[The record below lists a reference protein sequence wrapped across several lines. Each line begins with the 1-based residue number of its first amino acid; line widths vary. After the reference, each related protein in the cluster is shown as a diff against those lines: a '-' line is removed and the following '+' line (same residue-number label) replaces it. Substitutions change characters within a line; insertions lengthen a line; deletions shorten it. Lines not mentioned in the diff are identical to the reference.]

1 MALGIKSISDIEV
14 GDILYAKK
22 QCQAYIAPDVSSKA
36 FNYLDEIIGEV
47 LDTNVQGVDE
57 EDYNNYIN
65 GLNSHK
71 KPDLIVNAEDYNNY
85 IQVQVG
91 GDNLYVIYDVMVL
104 EFRANPEHHYPAKK
118 TGSVAQFDVKK
129 GVETLLKLFGV
140 NKQTT
145 NKETTGNLGN
155 DTGGTKDN
163 GRDSLPQDDTPW
175 YQKYLLYI
183 IIGVILLVVLLYFLL
198 RKPKII
204 PGENV
209 VQALPTPPSLQ
220 GTKVPKPLKMT

>member
-14 GDILYAKK
+14 GDILYATK
-22 QCQAYIAPDVSSKA
+22 QCQAYVAPDVSSKA

-104 EFRANPEHHYPAKK
+104 EFRANPEYNYPAKK
-118 TGSVAQFDVKK
+118 TSSVAQFDIKK
-129 GVETLLKLFGV
+129 GVDTLLKLLGV

-145 NKETTGNLGN
+145 TDTENSSIV
-155 DTGGTKDN
+155 DTGTGATNDN
-163 GRDSLPQDDTPW
+163 SDSQDDTPW

-209 VQALPTPPSLQ
+209 AQVLPAPPSLQ
-220 GTKVPKPLKMT
+220 GTKIPKPLKMT

>member
-14 GDILYAKK
+14 GDILYATK

-47 LDTNVQGVDE
+47 LDTNVQGVD
-57 EDYNNYIN
+57 
-65 GLNSHK
+65 
-71 KPDLIVNAEDYNNY
+71 AEDYNNY
-85 IQVQVG
+85 IEVHVG
-91 GDNLYVIYDVMVL
+91 GDTLYVIYDVMVL
-104 EFRANPEHHYPAKK
+104 EFRANPEHNYPGKK
-118 TGSVAQFDVKK
+118 TSSVAQFDIKK
-129 GVETLLKLFGV
+129 GVETLLKLSGV

-155 DTGGTKDN
+155 DNGGTKDN
-163 GRDSLPQDDTPW
+163 GKDSLPEDDSPW

-183 IIGVILLVVLLYFLL
+183 IIGVILLVALWYFLL

>member
-14 GDILYAKK
+14 GDILYATK

-47 LDTNVQGVDE
+47 LDTNVQGV
-57 EDYNNYIN
+57 
-65 GLNSHK
+65 
-71 KPDLIVNAEDYNNY
+71 NAEDYNNY
-85 IQVQVG
+85 IEVQVG
-91 GDNLYVIYDVMVL
+91 GDTLYVIYDVMVL
-104 EFRANPEHHYPAKK
+104 EFRANPEHDYPKK
-118 TGSVAQFDVKK
+118 ETSSVAQFDIKK
-129 GVETLLKLFGV
+129 GVDTLLKLLGV

-145 NKETTGNLGN
+145 TDTENSSIV
-155 DTGGTKDN
+155 DTGTVATNDN
-163 GRDSLPQDDTPW
+163 SDSQNDSPW
-175 YQKYLLYI
+175 YKKYLLYI

-209 VQALPTPPSLQ
+209 AQVLPAPPSLQ
-220 GTKVPKPLKMT
+220 GTKIPKPLKMT